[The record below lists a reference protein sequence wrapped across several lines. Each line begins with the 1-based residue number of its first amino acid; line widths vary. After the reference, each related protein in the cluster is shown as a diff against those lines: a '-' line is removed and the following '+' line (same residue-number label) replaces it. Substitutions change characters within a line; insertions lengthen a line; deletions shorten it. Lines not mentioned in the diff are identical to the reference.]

1 MIDQCRLIRHSDQLL
16 FLCRSIGCLNGL
28 YVWFAGGR
36 GRKKR
41 LQKANAFVIYM
52 LGEFVEACEA
62 KQVRDRNEE
71 TAMELIILL
80 GFGDFLGTYCMNVFD
95 EFR

>member
-1 MIDQCRLIRHSDQLL
+1 VYEAFLL
-16 FLCRSIGCLNGL
+16 AALLVPITGVHGVALCL
-28 YVWFAGGR
+28 AGGR

-62 KQVRDRNEE
+62 KQVR
-71 TAMELIILL
+71 LK
-80 GFGDFLGTYCMNVFD
+80 
-95 EFR
+95 

>member
-1 MIDQCRLIRHSDQLL
+1 
-16 FLCRSIGCLNGL
+16 LCRSSGVHGYGLCL
-28 YVWFAGGR
+28 AGGR

-62 KQVRDRNEE
+62 KQVR
-71 TAMELIILL
+71 LK
-80 GFGDFLGTYCMNVFD
+80 
-95 EFR
+95 